1 MTNRPMHD
9 PANFA
14 RLQAIYAEGEA
25 MIQERRFPE
34 AAAKFSEGLAI
45 DDQFR
50 QRYIT
55 MYSQRA
61 FAYHNMGRHDLAEVD
76 YAKAIAMEPPPY
88 AAQNHFQRAMCLRKL
103 ERDDEALD
111 AFNQAIAIMPEQP
124 GPRHL
129 RGKLLVDREKYEE
142 AIADFDAFLAGGNVN
157 PEVFQLRA
165 LCNLCLKRAQAAIED
180 ASSAQRMQQDP
191 YNDYIATCS
200 LALLGNVNAMVGA
213 MQRTIQGEPAF
224 KDSLRQATEID
235 PYRGDPR
242 VATLL
247 A

>member
-14 RLQAIYAEGEA
+14 RLQALYAEGEA
-25 MIQERRFPE
+25 MIEQKRFDE
-34 AAAKFSEGLAI
+34 AVAKFTEGLAI

-61 FAYHNMGRHDLAEVD
+61 FAYHNLGRHDLAEAD
-76 YAKAIAMEPPPY
+76 YARGIAMEPPPY
-88 AAQNHFQRAMCLRKL
+88 AAQNHFQRAMCLRRL

-111 AFNQAIAIMPEQP
+111 AFTRAIELMPDQP

-129 RGKLLVDREKYEE
+129 RGKLLVDKERYQD
-142 AIADFDAFLAGGNVN
+142 AIADFDTFLASGNVN

-165 LCNLCLKRAQAAIED
+165 LSNLCLQRAQAAIED
-180 ASSAQRMQQDP
+180 ASSAQQMRQDP
-191 YNDYIATCS
+191 YNDYIATCA

-224 KDSLRQATEID
+224 KDSLRQASEID

-242 VATLL
+242 VAALL